1 MSLLVRHADPR
12 DAERLVELASAVA
25 GEPEGWLLADSRW
38 RSAQQERRYIRLLR
52 GHPDAAL
59 LLAEAEGG
67 EIVGRLSVSRDPH
80 PSSAHVADLGLMVAG
95 AHRRRGIASALMLAV
110 EEWAREAGVRKLELH
125 VFPHNAPAR
134 ALYAKLGYAE
144 EGFRHEHYRRPDGR
158 YTDAILMAKR
168 LD

>member
-1 MSLLVRHADPR
+1 MSVVIRHADPR
-12 DAERLVELASAVA
+12 DAERLVDLASAVA

-59 LLAEAEGG
+59 LLAETDGG
-67 EIVGRLSVSRDPH
+67 AIVGRLSVSRDPH

-95 AHRRRGIASALMLAV
+95 SHRRQGIASALMQAV
-110 EEWAREAGVRKLELH
+110 EEWARAAEVRKLELH

-134 ALYAKLGYAE
+134 TLYAKLGYRE
-144 EGFRHEHYRRPDGR
+144 EGLRHEHYRRPDGR
-158 YTDAILMAKR
+158 YADAVLMAKR